1 MELYSQKQLIDE
13 MTKMKIQNAEDKFM
27 LAIYKNQNN
36 LNSVSVQDLRGTNEQ
51 LLIQLD
57 IQKARQPILLIEN
70 ETLKRV
76 IEQLKEQIKLLSERI
91 ETSEKRWKTNAQQPY
106 MLTFKNLVKA
116 FELKA
121 SNEFA

>member
-1 MELYSQKQLIDE
+1 
-13 MTKMKIQNAEDKFM
+13 
-27 LAIYKNQNN
+27 
-36 LNSVSVQDLRGTNEQ
+36 
-51 LLIQLD
+51 LIQLD
-57 IQKARQPILLIEN
+57 IQKARSPIFLIEN
-70 ETLKRV
+70 DTLKRV
-76 IEQLKEQIKLLSERI
+76 NEQLKEQIKLLSERI